1 MTWAKLIAGLLSLF
15 RTVAR
20 WIEEG
25 RIRQS
30 ERDRIELDALRARD
44 ARIAVANAAVDGLQH
59 DAESVAADPRNR
71 RRRKSDRLS
80 DYPKE
85 DR

>member
-1 MTWAKLIAGLLSLF
+1 MTWAKIIAGLLSLL

-25 RIRQS
+25 RIRAD
-30 ERDRIELDALRARD
+30 ERNRIELEARRARD
-44 ARIAVANAAVDGLQH
+44 ARIAAADAAVDRLQH
-59 DAESVAADPRNR
+59 DPESVAADPRNR
-71 RRRKSDRLS
+71 RRRKGDRLS
-80 DYPKE
+80 DYPTE